1 MAGSVYSVVELI
13 GASNVSWEEAAANAI
28 REAARTI
35 SDDLRIAEVVEQDI
49 LIEEG
54 EVLAFRSNVRLSF
67 KQTNNES

>member
-54 EVLAFRSNVRLSF
+54 EVLAFRSKVRLSF
-67 KQTNNES
+67 KQATNES